1 MRVEKD
7 MTINAPIDKVY
18 AMWTEWENFPSF
30 MKHVESVQRL
40 DDNKLHW
47 KARIGPVS
55 KEWDAEIQG
64 MSPNRSVTWR
74 STSGADNAGAVTLSQ
89 RGNITEMHIVISYN
103 PEWSEALGDA
113 VTKTLSRDVEEDL
126 ERFKR
131 LAEGYDPDK
140 ASTSH
145 AGPHLGEHGAGDH
158 DSVMYH
164 RPN

>member
-89 RGNITEMHIVISYN
+89 RGNITEMHVVISYN
-103 PEWSEALGDA
+103 PEWFEALGDA